1 MLTKKR
7 VNKIEQV
14 NNFKNHGK
22 IWTKNDY
29 NKLDNYIKKKEQ
41 IDTEYVEQISN
52 GIERKYDGIK
62 YKILSEYINK
72 EYDLLNIYKNEIIY
86 NKYIFLD
93 KKEIDNYVLNKTFIT
108 KKEKIYYNLIH
119 ISTIINDSNIIQ
131 NDKDKIQ
138 ELINKINDIIDI
150 KK

>member
-1 MLTKKR
+1 MLTNKR
-7 VNKIEQV
+7 VIKIV
-14 NNFKNHGK
+14 PKNHGK

-29 NKLDNYIKKKEQ
+29 NKLDKYIKNKQQ

>member
-52 GIERKYDGIK
+52 GLERKYDGIK

-119 ISTIINDSNIIQ
+119 ISRIINDSNIIQ

>member
-1 MLTKKR
+1 MLRNKR
-7 VNKIEQV
+7 VIKIV
-14 NNFKNHGK
+14 PKNHGK

-29 NKLDNYIKKKEQ
+29 NKLDKYIKNKQQ

>member
-7 VNKIEQV
+7 VNKIKQV

-29 NKLDNYIKKKEQ
+29 NKLDKYIKNKEQ
-41 IDTEYVEQISN
+41 IDTEYLEQISN
-52 GIERKYDGIK
+52 GLERKYDGIK

-72 EYDLLNIYKNEIIY
+72 EYDLLNIYNNEIIY

>member
-52 GIERKYDGIK
+52 GLERKYDGIK